1 MDGSIWLRTWLKGC
15 VYSRRVHAPNISST
29 PKLCGGSIKSSMLS
43 GRLRLEPT
51 TVRRKS
57 SWSGPHILKPAPF
70 SCNDS
75 KQNEIVSRA
84 NLEFCGC
91 RECRMTASLIW
102 RVHIVT
108 SGDKYRDE
116 YSRRQCSSISIPL
129 WAWDTTK
136 ARRLSWSAV
145 AKYGVCKRG
154 LKCWTRAVW
163 YWMLTWHQ
171 CLHMRVL

>member
-1 MDGSIWLRTWLKGC
+1 MDGSIWLRTWLRGW
-15 VYSRRVHAPNISST
+15 VYSKRVHAPKISST
-29 PKLCGGSIKSSMLS
+29 PKFCGGSIKSSRLS

-57 SWSGPHILKPAPF
+57 SCSGPHILKPAPA
-70 SCNDS
+70 SCSDS

-91 RECRMTASLIW
+91 GEWRMTASLIW

-129 WAWDTTK
+129 WAWNTTK
-136 ARRLSWSAV
+136 TRRLSWSAV
-145 AKYGVCKRG
+145 AK
-154 LKCWTRAVW
+154 
-163 YWMLTWHQ
+163 
-171 CLHMRVL
+171 